1 MVPHG
6 KLLMAKYGDQK
17 QNFTIVK
24 GVTTKEMTTDGVQR
38 ESTKLEGSYVVLQ
51 ELV

>member
-17 QNFTIVK
+17 QNFMIEK
-24 GVTTKEMTTDGVQR
+24 GVTTKEMTTDDVQR
-38 ESTKLEGSYVVLQ
+38 ESTKLERSYAVLQ
-51 ELV
+51 ESV